1 MLSLSTTQSVWF
13 STKCTFC
20 LGKCI
25 TCIYLAWKCLKFTA
39 NQCEKLKTPLWPG
52 ISTDLGNSCTSWFT
66 KFTGFCISES
76 WSSQI
81 CFVLFRRCSRCWSS
95 AGVDKEMPCEDS
107 YRWVVHC
114 SPGPAQQN
122 SHNFSSSPYWNG
134 APFSHMRFFFYA
146 TSFKQGG
153 FSFASSQGFF
163 LFEIVVCLESRLV
176 QLPYLLNILRPLKRE
191 GKFIIGS

>member
-1 MLSLSTTQSVWF
+1 M
-13 STKCTFC
+13 TKTRCVE
-20 LGKCI
+20 
-25 TCIYLAWKCLKFTA
+25 LASKFPPHLTGSRPKELPSIFTLAFYFRVREKSSIKNLWKLVSA
-39 NQCEKLKTPLWPG
+39 NL
-52 ISTDLGNSCTSWFT
+52 
-66 KFTGFCISES
+66 
-76 WSSQI
+76 
-81 CFVLFRRCSRCWSS
+81 FVLFRRCSRCWSS

-153 FSFASSQGFF
+153 LSFASSQGFF
-163 LFEIVVCLESRLV
+163 LFEIVICLEPRLV

-191 GKFIIGS
+191 GKFMIGS